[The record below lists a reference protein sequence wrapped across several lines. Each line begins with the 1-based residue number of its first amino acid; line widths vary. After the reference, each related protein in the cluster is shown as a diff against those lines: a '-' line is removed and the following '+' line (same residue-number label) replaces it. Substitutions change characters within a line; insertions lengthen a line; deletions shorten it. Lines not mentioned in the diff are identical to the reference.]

1 MTFAC
6 TTMPDYIHS
15 PSAPGIAEIDS
26 YYRPFLGEKVPR
38 VRLHGAH
45 IKRRSK
51 EGSKEEKF

>member
-1 MTFAC
+1 
-6 TTMPDYIHS
+6 MPDYIHS
-15 PSAPGIAEIDS
+15 PSAPGIAETDS
-26 YYRPFLGEKVPR
+26 NYRPFLGEKVPR

>member
-1 MTFAC
+1 MTFAYS
-6 TTMPDYIHS
+6 TMPDYIHS

>member
-1 MTFAC
+1 MFHNAR
-6 TTMPDYIHS
+6 YVHS
-15 PSAPGIAEIDS
+15 PSALGIAETDS